1 MQPPGAIGWFDLTVA
16 DAPAVRDFY
25 AAVVGWTPAA
35 VPMGGY
41 EDYTMTPPGGDSPV
55 AGICHARG
63 VNAGL
68 PACWLMYITVADIE
82 AAAAEAQKRG
92 GTLLMGAQSMGGTG
106 RFCVIRDP
114 AGACCALFEP
124 AS

>member
-1 MQPPGAIGWFDLTVA
+1 
-16 DAPAVRDFY
+16 
-25 AAVVGWTPAA
+25 
-35 VPMGGY
+35 
-41 EDYTMTPPGGDSPV
+41 
-55 AGICHARG
+55 
-63 VNAGL
+63 
-68 PACWLMYITVADIE
+68 MYITVADIE